1 MKAVGHIALAI
12 ALVVLAST
20 APASADNQGGI
31 KIGILNCTEVPGTGV
46 NLLIYSS
53 TEVECVLRSPEGTEK
68 YTGKTGIALG
78 VDLEW
83 SASKAISYAVFGV
96 TNDVRVGNHALAGKY
111 VGVKASATAGVGIGA
126 QVLVGAGPKSI
137 TLQPLALEVGSGF
150 GAAAGLAY
158 LSLEPAPTG
167 HVKRGPGL
175 ASR

>member
-12 ALVVLAST
+12 GLVVLAST
-20 APASADNQGGI
+20 SPASADNQGGI

-53 TEVECVLRSPEGTEK
+53 TEVECVLRSPEGTER
-68 YTGKTGIALG
+68 YTGKTGIGLG

-111 VGVKASATAGVGIGA
+111 VGAKASATVGVGIGA

-137 TLQPLALEVGSGF
+137 TLQPLALEAGTGF

>member
-1 MKAVGHIALAI
+1 MKVISQIALAI
-12 ALVVLAST
+12 GLVVLAFT

-46 NLLIYSS
+46 NLLFHSS
-53 TEVECVLRSPEGTEK
+53 TEVECVLRSAEGTES
-68 YTGKTGIALG
+68 YTGKTGIGLG

-96 TNDVRVGNHALAGKY
+96 TDDVRVGNHALAGSY
-111 VGVKASATAGVGIGA
+111 VGAKASATAGVGIGA

-137 TLQPLALEVGSGF
+137 TLQPLAVEVGTGF